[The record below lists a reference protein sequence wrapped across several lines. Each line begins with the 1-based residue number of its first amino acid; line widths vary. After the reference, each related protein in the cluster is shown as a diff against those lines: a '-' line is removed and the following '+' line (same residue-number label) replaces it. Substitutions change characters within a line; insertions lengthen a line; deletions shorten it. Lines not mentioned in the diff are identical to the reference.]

1 MCVRELRAPG
11 RLGPD
16 VVAVVPTCKQDP
28 EDSFLGATSG
38 VRVYR
43 IEVHRLS
50 FTYSVAGLLA
60 QDG

>member
-1 MCVRELRAPG
+1 MVYVRELRAPG

-16 VVAVVPTCKQDP
+16 VVAVVPT
-28 EDSFLGATSG
+28 EASFLGATSG